1 MKLKY
6 KIKMSIENKIVTIT
20 LSSKVIKEKESSKQN
35 NRNKVKAVFA

>member
-6 KIKMSIENKIVTIT
+6 KIKMSIENKILTIT
-20 LSSKVIKEKESSKQN
+20 LSSKVIKETPKQN